1 MHTLAACI
9 ESQLSGVALCVR
21 TDTQAA
27 PPPPPL
33 DVLTSIRDEMH
44 VKSDNLSIDDEVRLN
59 IERKFDKSAKIEE
72 IRRANNELYAIFMA
86 PTTTMST
93 NPRVTQLDMHLR
105 CMYDKMTST
114 MNTWVRDYL
123 TNSDQV
129 LWRQTLETMENIIK
143 RGKPRAKLFL
153 FLSMLKNDPQF
164 AQYFITPRP
173 DLGKAAPIGDMKVQ
187 FYQDTFLRGTVLHH
201 FQQIQLNKG
210 LDVDEAIG
218 RIQYEFC
225 VGVIQQDE
233 NREHDPDLACL
244 PAWNHSFEMQNKLQ
258 SATRSPLDRP

>member
-1 MHTLAACI
+1 MHTSLAAYI
-9 ESQLSGVALCVR
+9 ESQLSGAPLSLAP
-21 TDTQAA
+21 TQA
-27 PPPPPL
+27 PPPDL
-33 DVLTSIRDEMH
+33 LTSIRDEMH
-44 VKSDNLSIDDEVRLN
+44 VKADNLCIDDEIRMN
-59 IERKFDKSAKIEE
+59 IQRKFDKSTRMEE

-93 NPRVTQLDMHLR
+93 NPHVTQLDMHLR
-105 CMYDKMTST
+105 CMYDKVTGSL
-114 MNTWVRDYL
+114 NAWVRDCL
-123 TNSDQV
+123 PNNDQI

-173 DLGKAAPIGDMKVQ
+173 DLGKAAPIGNMSVE
-187 FYQDTFLRGTVLHH
+187 FYQNAFLRGTVLHH

-244 PAWNHSFEMQNKLQ
+244 PALNHSFELRSKLQ
-258 SATRSPLDRP
+258 SATRFRPDQPS